1 MKTAP
6 EFLLEGAKI
15 LEERGKQYD
24 TPGGER
30 SMGRT
35 VTAFNAITG
44 QALSEAHGW
53 LLMQLLK
60 DVRQWQNPG
69 VYHADSAVDGV
80 NYAALKAEAL
90 SRGAA
95 AEWPED
101 DERIENIGRNGGE
114 PHYAE
119 ADCWIEW
126 EGGECPV
133 SPNTVVDFKRRDGSV
148 VLLGHFAYTLR
159 WKHRSDAS
167 DIIAYRIHRN

>member
-6 EFLLEGAKI
+6 EFLLDGAKI

-60 DVRQWQNPG
+60 DVRQWQNPS

-95 AEWPED
+95 AQWPED
-101 DERIENIGRNGGE
+101 DTRIDAIGQNGGE

-119 ADCWIEW
+119 ADVWIEW
-126 EGGECPV
+126 KGGECPV
-133 SPNTVVDFKRRDGSV
+133 ELDSVVDYMMRDGSQD
-148 VLLGHFAYTLR
+148 LSGENSHALR
-159 WKHRSDAS
+159 WQHLS
-167 DIIAYRIHRN
+167 DIFDIISYRIHRN

>member
-6 EFLLEGAKI
+6 EFLLDGAKI

-60 DVRQWQNPG
+60 DVRQWQNPS
-69 VYHADSAVDGV
+69 VYHSDSAVDGV

-119 ADCWIEW
+119 VGGWIEW
-126 EGGECPV
+126 ADGQCPV
-133 SPNTVVDFKRRDGSV
+133 APDTVVDFIMRNGDECLEGCRAFDLVWGNYGISC
-148 VLLGHFAYTLR
+148 
-159 WKHRSDAS
+159 
-167 DIIAYRIHRN
+167 DIIFYRIHRN